1 MIEAQ
6 LQKQL
11 SGAGGVLDLR
21 LDFQLGAGE
30 FVALYGRSGAGK
42 TSTLRMLAGLLQPD
56 AGSLRVGGTTWFD
69 GARGINLPP
78 RHRGIGF
85 VFQDYALFP
94 HLSVED
100 NLRYALRKGQ
110 SAAAVAELLEVVEL
124 GQLRHLRPAQLSGGQ
139 RQRVALAR
147 ALVPAPSLLLLDEP
161 LAALDTDLRG
171 NLQTYLAEIHRQRG
185 FTALLVSHDPA
196 EIQALASRVLVLEQ
210 GTLRDAGPPAV
221 FFAGGE
227 DLALAAEVLAIQRE
241 DGRAWLLVRVGGEE
255 LRLPLPEEMPQPW
268 RPGMR
273 VCIRLGEGE

>member
-11 SGAGGVLDLR
+11 NGAGGVLDLR
-21 LDFQLGAGE
+21 LDLQLAAGE
-30 FVALYGRSGAGK
+30 FVALYGPSGAGK
-42 TSTLRMLAGLLQPD
+42 TSTLRMLAGLLRPD
-56 AGSLRVGGTTWFD
+56 AGSLRVGDATWFD
-69 GARGINLPP
+69 GERGIDLAP

-94 HLSVED
+94 HLSVEG

-171 NLQTYLAEIHRQRG
+171 NLQTYLADLHQQRS
-185 FTALLVSHDPA
+185 FTALLVSHDRA
-196 EIQALASRVLVLEQ
+196 EIQRLASRVLVLDQ
-210 GTLRDAGPPAV
+210 GALRDAGPPV
-221 FFAGGE
+221 PFFATE
-227 DLALAAEVLAIQRE
+227 ELALSGEVLAIQRE
-241 DGRAWLLVRVGGEE
+241 GDRAWLLVRVGGEE
-255 LRLPLPEEMPQPW
+255 LRLPLPADSGQQW

-273 VCIRLGEGE
+273 VGIRLGEGQ